1 MSTDTDPYASYAHGE
16 LIYDQTGIMNHW
28 GKMQHLTNIIEKIV
42 SLEWTKIKLE
52 SFLHTKKLRPNTKGT
67 TRKLL
72 GKKCR
77 KIGLWHWG

>member
-42 SLEWTKIKLE
+42 SLE
-52 SFLHTKKLRPNTKGT
+52 
-67 TRKLL
+67 
-72 GKKCR
+72 
-77 KIGLWHWG
+77 